1 MAAITSAAQA
11 AIAAA
16 SPGESKE
23 NTFHNKINAL
33 KTICDHSNKGFQE
46 AVETV
51 IYLYTIHPGTS
62 SLTEEDGLDEMFW
75 LPFDL
80 LQWRWKQELE
90 KLFPWW
96 VFNYNSDGH
105 YSIVPAEYVPPKE
118 RWEQCEATLREA
130 TFHTMY
136 NLPND
141 NDTITYWDVYAD
153 FSHDV
158 TTTDVLEN
166 LKQKDIHPEVM
177 EWTVH
182 RGIPTDLEELVW
194 LHGEDDRRIHRYWQM
209 WAQRGLEDLIVRTTG
224 EVTGITLEDYMK
236 KDTPPPLR
244 RQATLVGKFYEG
256 SDACPPREPWTH
268 NENGVIMVD
277 VRAPKSLLEW
287 CQLEMAGTKDNPMW
301 KQKKLPAGLLWMMDT
316 IWAHLND
323 RERAHIKHELEYW
336 RIASGSSVSIDRWLH
351 IQLLHNFGDCFTEES
366 KKKIK
371 AEVWMLCPRTV
382 KY

>member
-23 NTFHNKINAL
+23 NTLHNKINAL
-33 KTICDHSNKGFQE
+33 KTICDHSNQGFQE

-51 IYLYTIHPGTS
+51 IYLYTIHP
-62 SLTEEDGLDEMFW
+62 LTQSIAEEQVIDEMFL
-75 LPFDL
+75 LPIDF
-80 LQWRWKQELE
+80 LQWRWKEELE

-118 RWEQCEATLREA
+118 RWKQCEATLREP

-141 NDTITYWDVYAD
+141 NDKITYWDVYAD
-153 FSHDV
+153 FSHAI
-158 TTTDVLEN
+158 TTTEVLE
-166 LKQKDIHPEVM
+166 KMKKKDIHPEVM
-177 EWTVH
+177 EWTIN
-182 RGIPTDLEELVW
+182 RGIPTDLQELIW
-194 LHGEDDRRIHRYWQM
+194 LHGEDDRRTHRYWQM
-209 WAQRGLEDLIVRTTG
+209 WARRGFEDLIVRTTALF
-224 EVTGITLEDYMK
+224 TGITMEDYMK

-244 RQATLVGKFYEG
+244 RQATWVGKFYEL
-256 SDACPPREPWTH
+256 SDACPPRERADLEG
-268 NENGVIMVD
+268 NDIAIMVD
-277 VRAPKSLLEW
+277 VTAPEVLLRDW
-287 CQLEMAGTKDNPMW
+287 CTLKMDGTKDNPMW
-301 KQKKLPAGLLWMMDT
+301 KQKKLPAGLKWMVDV
-316 IWAHLND
+316 IWANLTPEE
-323 RERAHIKHELEYW
+323 REDISHELEYW
-336 RIASGSSVSIDRWLH
+336 RIARGSSVSIDRWLH

-366 KKKIK
+366 K
-371 AEVWMLCPRTV
+371 ENVHWMLHPRTA

>member
-46 AVETV
+46 AVETA

-62 SLTEEDGLDEMFW
+62 NLTEEQVLDEMVF

-80 LQWRWKQELE
+80 LEWRWKQELE

-118 RWEQCEATLREA
+118 RWEQCEATLREP

-141 NDTITYWDVYAD
+141 NETITYWDVYAD
-153 FSHDV
+153 FSHNI
-158 TTTDVLEN
+158 TTTEVLEN
-166 LKQKDIHPEVM
+166 LKKKDIHPEIM
-177 EWTVH
+177 EWIIH
-182 RGIPTDLEELVW
+182 RGIPTDLADLVW
-194 LHGEDDRRIHRYWQM
+194 LHGEDDRRVHRYWQM
-209 WAQRGLEDLIVRTTG
+209 WARRGFEDLIVRTTG

-236 KDTPPPLR
+236 KDTPPPLT
-244 RQATLVGKFYEG
+244 RQATWVGKFYEG
-256 SDACPPREPWTH
+256 SDACPPRERVDL
-268 NENGVIMVD
+268 EGDDIAIMVD
-277 VRAPKSLLEW
+277 VTAPEALLNEW
-287 CQLEMAGTKDNPMW
+287 CKLEMAGTKENPMW
-301 KQKKLPAGLLWMMDT
+301 KQKS
-316 IWAHLND
+316 
-323 RERAHIKHELEYW
+323 Y
-336 RIASGSSVSIDRWLH
+336 
-351 IQLLHNFGDCFTEES
+351 QQDCDG
-366 KKKIK
+366 
-371 AEVWMLCPRTV
+371 
-382 KY
+382 